1 MLGLSWKFWSFPI
14 VFCLFEFHF
23 RFGWS
28 TSLCEFWTPS
38 KLFVCW
44 YLFLDFPSSKS
55 DFSQILLLF
64 SINDVDVGIVVLCG
78 STGFTLIRIFAE
90 DFEAKNKV
98 FVKLAFHDGD
108 LI

>member
-1 MLGLSWKFWSFPI
+1 M
-14 VFCLFEFHF
+14 
-23 RFGWS
+23 
-28 TSLCEFWTPS
+28 
-38 KLFVCW
+38 
-44 YLFLDFPSSKS
+44 DFPSPKS
-55 DFSQILLLF
+55 DFSQILLF
-64 SINDVDVGIVVLCG
+64 SSVNVVDVGIVVLCG